1 MGTISRKGTMI
12 AWVILTIINL
22 LVVVGAI
29 LAVFTMRP
37 GETVK
42 TPIGEVTKPL
52 KRLSRLFKDTDG
64 KVIAEY
70 TDGSKD
76 VIEFETAQAIK
87 GDTGS
92 KGDKG
97 DKGDKGETGAAGKDG
112 ANGKDGQSPTKSD
125 TLTAIRDYCST
136 RNQCIGETGAAGAKG
151 DKGDAGT
158 NGRDGDLVRCTV
170 VDSNTV
176 EIEIKPA
183 GYTSWL
189 TLAQVKGRC

>member
-12 AWVILTIINL
+12 TWVVLTIINL
-22 LVVVGAI
+22 LVIVGAI

-52 KRLSRLFKDTDG
+52 KRLSRLFKDIDG
-64 KVIAEY
+64 KIIAEY

-76 VIEFETAQAIK
+76 IIEFETAQAIK

-92 KGDKG
+92 KGE
-97 DKGDKGETGAAGKDG
+97 KGDKGESGKDG
-112 ANGKDGQSPTKSD
+112 ANGKDGQAPTKND
-125 TLTAIRDYCST
+125 ILTAIRDYCST

-151 DKGDAGT
+151 DKGDAGI

>member
-12 AWVILTIINL
+12 AWVVLTIINL

-70 TDGSKD
+70 TDESKD
-76 VIEFETAQAIK
+76 IIEFETAQVIK

-92 KGDKG
+92 KGE
-97 DKGDKGETGAAGKDG
+97 KGDKGEAGKDG
-112 ANGKDGQSPTKSD
+112 TNGKDGQSPTKSD
-125 TLTAIRDYCST
+125 ILTAIRDYCST
-136 RNQCIGETGAAGAKG
+136 RNQCIGETGATGAKG
-151 DKGDAGT
+151 DRGEAGT
-158 NGRDGDLVRCTV
+158 NGRDGDMVRCTA
-170 VDSNTV
+170 VDATTV

>member
-1 MGTISRKGTMI
+1 MGTISRKGTMV
-12 AWVILTIINL
+12 AWAILTIINL

-29 LAVFTMRP
+29 LTVFTMRP

-87 GDTGS
+87 GDAGS
-92 KGDKG
+92 KG

-112 ANGKDGQSPTKSD
+112 QSPTKSD
-125 TLTAIRDYCST
+125 ILTAIRDYCST

-151 DKGDAGT
+151 DKGEAGA
-158 NGRDGDLVRCTV
+158 NCKDGDMVRCTV
-170 VDSNTV
+170 VDATTV

>member
-1 MGTISRKGTMI
+1 MSTISRKGTMI

-22 LVVVGAI
+22 LVVAGAI

-42 TPIGEVTKPL
+42 TPVGEVTKPI

-70 TDGSKD
+70 TDGSKN

-87 GDTGS
+87 GDTGNR
-92 KGDKG
+92 GE
-97 DKGDKGETGAAGKDG
+97 KGDKGEAGKDG
-112 ANGKDGQSPTKSD
+112 TNGKDGQTPTKND
-125 TLTAIRDYCST
+125 ILTAIRDYCST
-136 RNQCIGETGAAGAKG
+136 RNQCVGEAGATGAKG

-158 NGRDGDLVRCTV
+158 NGRDGDMVRCTV
-170 VDSNTV
+170 ADATTV

>member
-12 AWVILTIINL
+12 AWVVLTIINL

-76 VIEFETAQAIK
+76 IIEFETAQAIK
-87 GDTGS
+87 GDAGS

-97 DKGDKGETGAAGKDG
+97 DKGEAGKDG
-112 ANGKDGQSPTKSD
+112 TNGKDGQSPTKND
-125 TLTAIRDYCST
+125 ILTAIREYCST
-136 RNQCIGETGAAGAKG
+136 RNQCIGETGAAGTKG
-151 DKGDAGT
+151 DKGESGA
-158 NGRDGDLVRCTV
+158 NGKDGDMVRCTV
-170 VDSNTV
+170 VDATTV

-189 TLAQVKGRC
+189 TLAQVKGKC

>member
-1 MGTISRKGTMI
+1 MGTISRRGAMI

-76 VIEFETAQAIK
+76 IIEFETAQAIK
-87 GDTGS
+87 GDTGNR
-92 KGDKG
+92 GE
-97 DKGDKGETGAAGKDG
+97 KGDKGEAGKDG
-112 ANGKDGQSPTKSD
+112 TNGKDGQSPTKSD
-125 TLTAIRDYCST
+125 ILTAIRDYCST
-136 RNQCIGETGAAGAKG
+136 RNQCIGETGAAGTKG

-189 TLAQVKGRC
+189 TLAQVKGKC

>member
-1 MGTISRKGTMI
+1 MGTISKKGTMI

-76 VIEFETAQAIK
+76 IIEFETAQAIK

-92 KGDKG
+92 KGE
-97 DKGDKGETGAAGKDG
+97 KGDKGEAGKDG
-112 ANGKDGQSPTKSD
+112 TNGKDGQPPTKSD
-125 TLTAIRDYCST
+125 ILTAIREYCST
-136 RNQCIGETGAAGAKG
+136 RNQCIGETGAAGTKG
-151 DKGDAGT
+151 DRGESGA
-158 NGRDGDLVRCTV
+158 NGKDGDMVRCTA
-170 VDSNTV
+170 VDATTV

>member
-1 MGTISRKGTMI
+1 MGTVSRKGTMI
-12 AWVILTIINL
+12 AWIILTIINL

-76 VIEFETAQAIK
+76 IIEFETAQAIK
-87 GDTGS
+87 GDAGS

-97 DKGDKGETGAAGKDG
+97 DKGEAGKDG
-112 ANGKDGQSPTKSD
+112 ANGKDGQTPTKND
-125 TLTAIRDYCST
+125 ILTAIGEYCST

-151 DKGDAGT
+151 DKGDTGT
-158 NGRDGDLVRCTV
+158 NGRDGDMIRCTA
-170 VDSNTV
+170 VDATTV

-189 TLAQVKGRC
+189 TLAQVRGRC

>member
-12 AWVILTIINL
+12 AWVVLTIINL

-76 VIEFETAQAIK
+76 IIEFETVQAIK
-87 GDTGS
+87 GDTGNR
-92 KGDKG
+92 GE
-97 DKGDKGETGAAGKDG
+97 KGDKGETGAAGKDG
-112 ANGKDGQSPTKSD
+112 TNGKDGQTPTKND
-125 TLTAIRDYCST
+125 ILTAIRDYCST
-136 RNQCIGETGAAGAKG
+136 RNQCIGETGAAGTKG
-151 DKGDAGT
+151 DKGESGA
-158 NGRDGDLVRCTV
+158 NGKDGDMVRCTV
-170 VDSNTV
+170 VDATTV

-189 TLAQVKGRC
+189 TLAQVKGKC

>member
-87 GDTGS
+87 GDTG
-92 KGDKG
+92 DKG

-125 TLTAIRDYCST
+125 ILTAIRDYCST
-136 RNQCIGETGAAGAKG
+136 RNQCIGEAGATGAKG
-151 DKGDAGT
+151 DRGEAGT
-158 NGRDGDLVRCTV
+158 NGRDGDMVRCTA
-170 VDSNTV
+170 VDATTV

>member
-12 AWVILTIINL
+12 AWVVLTIINL

-76 VIEFETAQAIK
+76 IIEFETAQAIK

-92 KGDKG
+92 KGE
-97 DKGDKGETGAAGKDG
+97 KGDKGEAGKDG
-112 ANGKDGQSPTKSD
+112 TNGKDGQPPTKSD
-125 TLTAIRDYCST
+125 ILTAIRDYCST
-136 RNQCIGETGAAGAKG
+136 RNQCIGETGAVGAKG

-189 TLAQVKGRC
+189 TLAQVKGKC

>member
-12 AWVILTIINL
+12 AWVILTIINF

-29 LAVFTMRP
+29 LAVFTIRP

-52 KRLSRLFKDTDG
+52 KQLSRLFKDTDG

-76 VIEFETAQAIK
+76 IIEFETAQAIK
-87 GDTGS
+87 GDTGNR
-92 KGDKG
+92 GE
-97 DKGDKGETGAAGKDG
+97 KGDKGEAGKDG
-112 ANGKDGQSPTKSD
+112 TNGKDGQSPTKSD
-125 TLTAIRDYCST
+125 ILTAIRDYCSM
-136 RNQCIGETGAAGAKG
+136 RNQCIGEAGVAGAKG
-151 DKGDAGT
+151 DRGEAGT
-158 NGRDGDLVRCTV
+158 NGRDGDMVRCTA
-170 VDSNTV
+170 VDATTV

>member
-76 VIEFETAQAIK
+76 IIEFETAQAIK

-92 KGDKG
+92 KGE
-97 DKGDKGETGAAGKDG
+97 KGDKGEAGAAGKDG
-112 ANGKDGQSPTKSD
+112 TNGKDGQTPTKND
-125 TLTAIRDYCST
+125 ILTAIREYCST
-136 RNQCIGETGAAGAKG
+136 RNQCIGETGATGAKG
-151 DKGDAGT
+151 DRGEAGT
-158 NGRDGDLVRCTV
+158 NGRDGDMVRCTA
-170 VDSNTV
+170 VDATTV

>member
-1 MGTISRKGTMI
+1 MSTISRKGTMI
-12 AWVILTIINL
+12 AWVVLTIINL

-42 TPIGEVTKPL
+42 TPIGEVTKPI

-87 GDTGS
+87 GDAGS
-92 KGDKG
+92 KGE
-97 DKGDKGETGAAGKDG
+97 KGDKGEAGKDG
-112 ANGKDGQSPTKSD
+112 TNGKDGQSPTKND
-125 TLTAIRDYCST
+125 ILTAISDYCST
-136 RNQCIGETGAAGAKG
+136 RNQCIGEAGAAGAKG
-151 DKGDAGT
+151 DRGEAGT
-158 NGRDGDLVRCTV
+158 NGRDGDMIRCTA
-170 VDSNTV
+170 VDATTV

>member
-1 MGTISRKGTMI
+1 MSTISRKGTMI
-12 AWVILTIINL
+12 AWVVLTIINL

-76 VIEFETAQAIK
+76 IIEFETAQAIK

-92 KGDKG
+92 RGE
-97 DKGDKGETGAAGKDG
+97 KGDKGEAGKDG
-112 ANGKDGQSPTKSD
+112 TNGKDGQSPTKND
-125 TLTAIRDYCST
+125 ILTAIGEYCST
-136 RNQCIGETGAAGAKG
+136 RNQCIGEAGAAGAKG
-151 DKGDAGT
+151 DRGEAGT
-158 NGRDGDLVRCTV
+158 NGRDGDMVRCTA
-170 VDSNTV
+170 VDATTV

>member
-70 TDGSKD
+70 TDGTKD
-76 VIEFETAQAIK
+76 VVEFETVQAIK
-87 GDTGS
+87 GDAGS
-92 KGDKG
+92 KGE
-97 DKGDKGETGAAGKDG
+97 KGDKGEAGRDG
-112 ANGKDGQSPTKSD
+112 INGKDGQSPTKND
-125 TLTAIRDYCST
+125 ILTAIREYCAT

-151 DKGDAGT
+151 DKGEAGT
-158 NGRDGDLVRCTV
+158 NGRDGDMVRCTV
-170 VDSNTV
+170 VDATTV

>member
-37 GETVK
+37 GETVR

-76 VIEFETAQAIK
+76 IIKLETAQAIK

-97 DKGDKGETGAAGKDG
+97 DKGEAGATGKDG
-112 ANGKDGQSPTKSD
+112 ANGKDGYSPTKSD
-125 TLTAIRDYCST
+125 ILAAVKEYCAT
-136 RNQCIGETGAAGAKG
+136 RNQCIGETGARGDKG
-151 DKGDAGT
+151 DKGDSGV
-158 NGRDGDLVRCTV
+158 NGKDGKGGDLVRCTV
-170 VDSNTV
+170 VDSDTV

>member
-76 VIEFETAQAIK
+76 IIEFETAQAIK

-92 KGDKG
+92 KGE
-97 DKGDKGETGAAGKDG
+97 KGDKGEAGKDG
-112 ANGKDGQSPTKSD
+112 TNGKDGQSPTKSD
-125 TLTAIRDYCST
+125 ILTAIRDYCST
-136 RNQCIGETGAAGAKG
+136 RNQCVGETGATGAKG
-151 DKGDAGT
+151 DRGEAGT
-158 NGRDGDLVRCTV
+158 NGRDGDMIRCTA
-170 VDSNTV
+170 VDATTV

>member
-1 MGTISRKGTMI
+1 MSTISRKGTMI
-12 AWVILTIINL
+12 AWVVLTIINL

-76 VIEFETAQAIK
+76 IIEFETAQAIK
-87 GDTGS
+87 GDAGS
-92 KGDKG
+92 KG

-112 ANGKDGQSPTKSD
+112 TNGKDGQSPTKSD
-125 TLTAIRDYCST
+125 ILAAISDYCST
-136 RNQCIGETGAAGAKG
+136 RSQCIGETGAAGAKG

-158 NGRDGDLVRCTV
+158 NGRDGDMIRCTA
-170 VDSNTV
+170 VDATTV

>member
-1 MGTISRKGTMI
+1 MGTISRRGTMI

-22 LVVVGAI
+22 LVVAGAI

-76 VIEFETAQAIK
+76 IIEFETAQAIK
-87 GDTGS
+87 GDTGNR
-92 KGDKG
+92 GE
-97 DKGDKGETGAAGKDG
+97 KGDKGEAGKDG
-112 ANGKDGQSPTKSD
+112 TNGKDGQSPTKSD
-125 TLTAIRDYCST
+125 ILTAIRDYCST
-136 RNQCIGETGAAGAKG
+136 RNQCIGETGAAGTKG

-189 TLAQVKGRC
+189 TLAQVKGKC